1 MKAAFEVP
9 VRGNEKLKRVLER
22 INQDQELWQ
31 WWRSANINAID
42 RQGMS
47 DHGDVHIRIVAN
59 AALKILRLLVEAG
72 VRPSVEVNH
81 GLTVEDAEV
90 VTVLGACLHDV
101 GMAIHR
107 EDHELFSVALGYPK
121 ARQLLEGIYPE
132 PTLTAMAG
140 EILHAV
146 IAHRWDMPCLT
157 IEAGIVKVADALD
170 MTGGRSRI
178 PFEAGKVNIH
188 SVSALAVDAVNI
200 ERGEERPV
208 KIEIIMSNSAGI
220 FQVDEL
226 LKRKLQNSS
235 IYPYVEV
242 VARIEGA
249 AERRILGVYKL

>member
-1 MKAAFEVP
+1 MVFDVP
-9 VRGNEKLKRVLER
+9 IKHNEKLRRIIER
-22 INQDQELWQ
+22 INQDQELRQ

-47 DHGDVHIRIVAN
+47 DHGEVHIRIVAN

-72 VRPSVEVNH
+72 IKPSVEVNH
-81 GLTVEDAEV
+81 GLSVEDAEI

-107 EDHELFSVALGYPK
+107 EGHELFSVALGYPK
-121 ARQLLEGIYPE
+121 ARQLLEGIYQE
-132 PTLTAMAG
+132 PALTIMAG

-146 IAHRWDMPCLT
+146 IAHHWNMPCLT

-188 SVSALAVDAVNI
+188 SVSALAIDAVNI
-200 ERGEERPV
+200 EKGEERPV
-208 KIEIIMSNSAGI
+208 KIEIIMNNSAGI

-226 LKRKLQNSS
+226 LKRKLRNSS

-242 VARIEGA
+242 IARVEGA
-249 AERRILGVYKL
+249 AERKIMGIYRL

>member
-1 MKAAFEVP
+1 MAFEVP
-9 VRGNEKLKRVLER
+9 VRHNEKLKKVVERV
-22 INQDQELWQ
+22 NQDLELWQ
-31 WWRSANINAID
+31 WWKSANVNAID
-42 RQGMS
+42 RQGLS
-47 DHGDVHIRIVAN
+47 DHGEVHIKIVAN

-72 VRPSVEVNH
+72 IKPSLEVNH
-81 GLTVEDAEV
+81 GLTVEDAEI

-107 EDHELFSVALGYPK
+107 EEHELFSVALGYPK
-121 ARQLLEGIYPE
+121 ARQLLEGIYQE
-132 PTLTAMAG
+132 PALTIMAS

-157 IEAGIVKVADALD
+157 VEAGVVKVADALD

-200 ERGEERPV
+200 EKGEERPV
-208 KIEIIMSNSAGI
+208 KIEIIMNNSAGI

-226 LKRKLQNSS
+226 LKRKLQNST

-249 AERRILGVYKL
+249 TERRILGVYRL